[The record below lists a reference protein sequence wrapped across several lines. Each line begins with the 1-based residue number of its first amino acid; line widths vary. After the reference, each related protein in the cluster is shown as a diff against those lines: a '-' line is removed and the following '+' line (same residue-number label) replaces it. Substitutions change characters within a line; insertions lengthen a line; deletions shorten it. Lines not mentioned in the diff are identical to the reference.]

1 MTQIVCPLKAA
12 LVSSCDYTLRATWP
26 PGRPHPWW
34 RQSSQ
39 RPALGGPA
47 RDTGGDQGA
56 DGLVCLKLLWAK
68 NVSVPS
74 SSRCR
79 GPGTRPTLP
88 PALIAGG
95 LNLRPQAQP
104 SKLGPSVLW
113 GVRDPLWQPKPTLP
127 GACPGKWALPWWE
140 HGPRGRRVTV
150 RETVPEPP
158 FMIFWGPL
166 CSLGTTG
173 GWEGGLH
180 RCAPPTSQA
189 RQKGEGQA

>member
-12 LVSSCDYTLRATWP
+12 LVSSCDYTLRAAWP

-56 DGLVCLKLLWAK
+56 DGLVWLKLLCAK

-79 GPGTRPTLP
+79 GPGTRPTP
-88 PALIAGG
+88 TPRPHCRWVEPAPPGPALQTWAFCPSGCERPPLATQTHLTWGLSWKVGSPLVGAWAPWQKSHSPGDCPRAPFHDFLGAPLFSGYQWGLGG
-95 LNLRPQAQP
+95 RAPQVCTP
-104 SKLGPSVLW
+104 Y
-113 GVRDPLWQPKPTLP
+113 LP
-127 GACPGKWALPWWE
+127 GQTE
-140 HGPRGRRVTV
+140 R
-150 RETVPEPP
+150 
-158 FMIFWGPL
+158 
-166 CSLGTTG
+166 
-173 GWEGGLH
+173 
-180 RCAPPTSQA
+180 
-189 RQKGEGQA
+189 

>member
-26 PGRPHPWW
+26 LGPPHPWW
-34 RQSSQ
+34 RQSPQ

-47 RDTGGDQGA
+47 RDTRGAQGA
-56 DGLVCLKLLWAK
+56 DGLVWLKLLWAK
-68 NVSVPS
+68 NVSGPS

-79 GPGTRPTLP
+79 VPGTRPTP

-104 SKLGPSVLW
+104 SKLGPSVLQ
-113 GVRDPLWQPKPTLP
+113 GVRDPLWPPKPTLP

-140 HGPRGRRVTV
+140 HGPCGRRVIV

-158 FMIFWGPL
+158 FMIFWGAPL
-166 CSLGTTG
+166 FSGYQWGLGG
-173 GWEGGLH
+173 
-180 RCAPPTSQA
+180 RAPQVCTSYLP
-189 RQKGEGQA
+189 GQTER